1 MDSTSPIDKDTF
13 DIITNEFDAAHIP
26 RMTGLQFYES
36 EVYGHCMGF
45 QMIYE
50 GHTENQFIVL
60 DTNNNICRTTS
71 IVLSENQYISDVQVG
86 STDVDSKSIS
96 LLFATNDG
104 QEEHCGTYSDNYR
117 SLIAQGDEKQANALL
132 YLAAQ
137 IDGKTTEENYLVELE
152 AIYIDLN
159 DLTSDMVA
167 EFMAKSGATF
177 ADPLEGYVD
186 VEGSLQAH
194 LYNHE
199 VSSYIDANILDMT

>member
-1 MDSTSPIDKDTF
+1 
-13 DIITNEFDAAHIP
+13 
-26 RMTGLQFYES
+26 
-36 EVYGHCMGF
+36 
-45 QMIYE
+45 MIYE

-60 DTNNNICRTTS
+60 DTNNNICKTTS

-104 QEEHCGTYSDNYR
+104 QEEHCGTYSDDYR

-199 VSSYIDANILDMT
+199 VSSYIDANILNMT